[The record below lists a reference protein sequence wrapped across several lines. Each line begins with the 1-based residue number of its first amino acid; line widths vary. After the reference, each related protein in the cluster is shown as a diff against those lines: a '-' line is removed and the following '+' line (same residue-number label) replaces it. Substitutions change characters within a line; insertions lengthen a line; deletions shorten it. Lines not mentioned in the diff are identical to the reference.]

1 MSTACI
7 MTPPAAALP
16 FAEPED
22 WKLLSDE
29 DLIAAYRQ
37 GYGPASLD
45 DVASELFER
54 HQARVIRWCS
64 RFMHDRE
71 AALDLTQEILLRAYR
86 SLDNYRGECRFSTW
100 LYVIARN
107 LCMTALQK
115 RASEPAWVGKA
126 VAMDLP
132 DSRAVDV
139 HLQMERDQ
147 SRSRRWNLIVNTLD
161 RTEAQVM
168 LLHYGKEMPLRAVSR
183 ALGLTNKSGAKAYIV
198 SARRKLSAVVG

>member
-1 MSTACI
+1 
-7 MTPPAAALP
+7 
-16 FAEPED
+16 
-22 WKLLSDE
+22 
-29 DLIAAYRQ
+29 
-37 GYGPASLD
+37 
-45 DVASELFER
+45 VASELFER
-54 HQARVIRWCS
+54 HQARVIRWCC

-126 VAMDLP
+126 VALDLP
-132 DSRAVDV
+132 DSRAVDIHTQV
-139 HLQMERDQ
+139 EHQQ
-147 SRSRRWNLIVNTLD
+147 SRSRRWNLILRTLD

-183 ALGLTNKSGAKAYIV
+183 VLGLTNKSGAKAYIV

>member
-1 MSTACI
+1 MSTAFAF
-7 MTPPAAALP
+7 PPPMSPSFSPSLS
-16 FAEPED
+16 
-22 WKLLSDE
+22 WKSLSDE
-29 DLIAAYRQ
+29 DLIAQYRQ
-37 GYGPASLD
+37 GHGPATMEDL
-45 DVASELFER
+45 ASELFER
-54 HQARVIRWCS
+54 HQARVIRWCC

-132 DSRAVDV
+132 DSRAVDI
-139 HLQMERDQ
+139 HLQVEREQ
-147 SRSRRWNLIVNTLD
+147 SRSWRWNLILKTLD

-183 ALGLTNKSGAKAYIV
+183 VLGLTNKSGAKAYIV